1 MQSPA
6 LQVQVR
12 PVERGEVPEVI
23 EFLRGGFQNLARR
36 SPNDLRPL
44 FEYRWSNVSE
54 KPSLGFALWSGQ
66 EIVGFLGVVY
76 AERPLAGRLVKTCN
90 LSTWYVRQDFRGS
103 AMKLLSAALAERE
116 YSVTNLTA
124 SPEVRRIME
133 ALRFQTID
141 QCKWVYLLW
150 RYWRTMLRPGPEVMS
165 SPEQIAEVLQG
176 DDRQLLR
183 DHLPYRL
190 KHYLLRSGSDYSY
203 LVLKRRR
210 FPGEVAFNR
219 IPLKKVR
226 LLWYPCMEVLHLGN
240 LQLALRH
247 WEHLMGTILRRERVL
262 AVVVAERFLGATP
275 PAGIRME
282 HRNYLLAREPLN
294 ATIDSLYS
302 ELAIYPL

>member
-1 MQSPA
+1 MQSTTLP
-6 LQVQVR
+6 VQVR
-12 PVERGEVPEVI
+12 PVERSEVPEVI
-23 EFLRGGFQNLARR
+23 KFLRDGFQNLARR
-36 SPNDLRPL
+36 SPDDLRPL
-44 FEYRWSNVSE
+44 FEYRWPNGSE

-76 AERPLAGRLVKTCN
+76 AERPLGGRLIKTCN

-103 AMKLLSAALAERE
+103 ALKLLTAVLAGRE

-124 SPEVRRIME
+124 SPEARRIME
-133 ALRFQTID
+133 ALGFQTID
-141 QCKWVYLLW
+141 QCKWVYLAW
-150 RYWRTMLRPGPEVMS
+150 RFWRTMLRSGPKVVS

-176 DDRQLLR
+176 DDRQLLC
-183 DHLPYRL
+183 DHLSYRL

-210 FPGEVAFNR
+210 FPGDVAFSR
-219 IPLKKVR
+219 SPLKKVR

-240 LQLALRH
+240 LKLALRH
-247 WEHLMGTILRRERVL
+247 WEHLMATILRRERVL

-275 PAGIRME
+275 PRGIRLE

-302 ELAIYPL
+302 ELAVYPF